1 MDPTTLEARITES
14 AADLQRHIDLVG
26 EALLGQLSLVAEA
39 VLNLDQKLDRFRVEV
54 ANEFRQVDRRL
65 LRLEAR
71 VLGG

>member
-1 MDPTTLEARITES
+1 VDPTTLEARITES